1 MKRASFNLRN
11 QNSNQ
16 EKYEF
21 PKITLKACVAIGR
34 WIPHIGRVNLPNAIT
49 VSRLFLTGI
58 FVAGASFSS
67 VAGHWIALVSF
78 VIAAISDFLD
88 GYLARKMGLVT
99 PMGKLLD
106 PLADKVLV
114 CSAFVYL
121 SAEGLCPV
129 WVTVLILAREFL
141 VTGLRQIAVEAGQ
154 VLAADRLGKWKTGL
168 QLTFCI
174 TCLVS
179 FAFQPLSSENLFVRL
194 IQYLS
199 NPDGWLQP
207 TSMWL
212 ALVLTLLSGWNYVWA
227 SRGLLATKH

>member
-1 MKRASFNLRN
+1 
-11 QNSNQ
+11 
-16 EKYEF
+16 
-21 PKITLKACVAIGR
+21 
-34 WIPHIGRVNLPNAIT
+34 VNVPNAIT
-49 VSRLFLTGI
+49 LSRLVLTGI
-58 FVAGASFSS
+58 FVAGASFDN
-67 VAGHWIALVSF
+67 VVGHWVSLVSF

-99 PMGKLLD
+99 PMGKLMD

-121 SAEGLCPV
+121 SAEGYCPV

-174 TCLVS
+174 TCLVW
-179 FAFQPLSSENLFVRL
+179 FAFQPLDPANPLVWLF
-194 IQYLS
+194 QYLS
-199 NPDGWLQP
+199 RPEGWLQP
-207 TSMWL
+207 VSLWL
-212 ALVLTLLSGWNYVWA
+212 ALALTLLSGWNYIWE
-227 SRGLLATKH
+227 SRNLLRGK